1 VGVLVVPSAASAIL
15 NPDQAEQW
23 LIYDINQARWDPR
36 SYAAAHGFTP
46 PSSVLPMPPLAP
58 STNLMNAT
66 AFKAQQTI
74 NYPTYFN
81 SSTHCSTAP
90 TPFTSLGTLVCPN
103 LLAKYFGYPI
113 PSWWPLNENM
123 IESFWSSNGAGNF
136 PQGAGLFMQSPAHRP
151 IMFEWGDRHEIGVG
165 WVDNC
170 PGATTTIAC
179 NYVFIHVA
187 GRSPA
192 ATFVT
197 GVVFA
202 DSNGNGLMDVGEG
215 RSGVTVSAAGAASTT
230 TNPGGGYSLL
240 VGPGTYTITASGA
253 GFGTATATAT
263 VTSYNVGVDFTGGS
277 AQGVVRAYELCE
289 GLQPVLTG
297 TGGNDVI
304 HGGDGDDVING
315 GGGTD
320 TICGGDGNDT
330 INGVAEL
337 GDASPGPG
345 STPPCPEGE
354 VCDTVVLVDAG
365 GRWYRYQSLEAGAAV
380 DAFYYGQPGDYPFS
394 GDWNCDGT
402 KTPGLYRQSD
412 GYAYLR
418 NTNTQGVADIAYFF
432 GVPGDIPIAGDFD
445 GDGCDTLSIY
455 RPSEGRVYISNTL
468 GANGGYFT
476 ADYAYYFGLPG
487 DKPFVGDFNADQV
500 DTIGLYRQTTGYA
513 YFRNSHT
520 QGPADNSFYYG
531 LPGDRILTGD
541 WDHNGTDTVAVY
553 RPSTGRLYIN
563 LQNTQSAAD
572 YTLYVGT
579 HTAAVPGR

>member
-1 VGVLVVPSAASAIL
+1 
-15 NPDQAEQW
+15 
-23 LIYDINQARWDPR
+23 
-36 SYAAAHGFTP
+36 
-46 PSSVLPMPPLAP
+46 
-58 STNLMNAT
+58 
-66 AFKAQQTI
+66 
-74 NYPTYFN
+74 
-81 SSTHCSTAP
+81 
-90 TPFTSLGTLVCPN
+90 
-103 LLAKYFGYPI
+103 
-113 PSWWPLNENM
+113 
-123 IESFWSSNGAGNF
+123 
-136 PQGAGLFMQSPAHRP
+136 
-151 IMFEWGDRHEIGVG
+151 
-165 WVDNC
+165 
-170 PGATTTIAC
+170 
-179 NYVFIHVA
+179 
-187 GRSPA
+187 
-192 ATFVT
+192 
-197 GVVFA
+197 
-202 DSNGNGLMDVGEG
+202 
-215 RSGVTVSAAGAASTT
+215 
-230 TNPGGGYSLL
+230 
-240 VGPGTYTITASGA
+240 
-253 GFGTATATAT
+253 
-263 VTSYNVGVDFTGGS
+263 
-277 AQGVVRAYELCE
+277 
-289 GLQPVLTG
+289 
-297 TGGNDVI
+297 
-304 HGGDGDDVING
+304 
-315 GGGTD
+315 
-320 TICGGDGNDT
+320 
-330 INGVAEL
+330 
-337 GDASPGPG
+337 
-345 STPPCPEGE
+345 
-354 VCDTVVLVDAG
+354 
-365 GRWYRYQSLEAGAAV
+365 V

-563 LQNTQSAAD
+563 LQNTQSTAD